1 GVVDLPAEA
10 LGARI
15 AGGAVYS
22 AEQAGGALA
31 DYFRAANLQALSE
44 LGRAWMAGT
53 VEAVGDELL
62 VRLGLAEPSAQA
74 VVVAGDSGSR
84 WGELVIR
91 RAAELARAD
100 DAELLVVHVQIADGL
115 THPAPQELGQH
126 RELTAGLGG
135 TYTQVTGATTPDGPP
150 YPP

>member
-84 WGELVIR
+84 WGGLGVR
-91 RAAELARAD
+91 GAAQLGRAGGGGVLGVA
-100 DAELLVVHVQIADGL
+100 VQVGGGL
-115 THPAPQELGQH
+115 THPGTPEMGPDRVGTAEVRGAP
-126 RELTAGLGG
+126 TA
-135 TYTQVTGATTPDGPP
+135 
-150 YPP
+150 